1 MSSVLTTILP
11 VFGLIALGFICART
25 RFIGA
30 AAGQGLSQVVF
41 NLAMPAL
48 LFRTVATID
57 QQSLSPWPL
66 WVALFGGIAFVWLVT
81 TVIASTT
88 KLIPAAPASASMGA
102 SFGNLAM
109 LGLPLTLAHFGD
121 RAALPVGFVLSIHAP
136 ILWLAAVIH
145 IESSGHGRLP
155 SVLTIAR
162 QLVSQLIR
170 NPIVL
175 ALLLGTLW
183 RLTGLGLHP
192 VPDRFLELLGE
203 AGIPTALVALGLTLA
218 SYSLKGQWRGILTLM
233 TLKMVL
239 LPVTVWLIAHYLV
252 GLEAF
257 WTQIVLVLAAMPTGA
272 NAYLFAERYE
282 TGTASV
288 SGAIALGTALSLV
301 TLSALFLIMDMGLV

>member
-25 RFIGA
+25 KFIGA

-48 LFRTVATID
+48 LFRTVAVID

-66 WVALFGGIAFVWLVT
+66 WSALFGGIAFVWLVT
-81 TVIASTT
+81 TVIANTT
-88 KLIPAAPASASMGA
+88 KLIAAAPASAAMGA

-145 IESSGHGRLP
+145 IESSGHGHLP

-162 QLVSQLIR
+162 QLASQLIR

-175 ALLLGTLW
+175 ALLLGSLW
-183 RLTGLGLHP
+183 RVTGLGLHP

-203 AGIPTALVALGLTLA
+203 AGIPTALVALGLSLA
-218 SYSLKGQWRGILTLM
+218 AYSLKGQWRGILTLM
-233 TLKMVL
+233 ILKMLL
-239 LPVTVWLIAHYLV
+239 LPLTVWLIARHVV
-252 GLEAF
+252 GLEPF
-257 WTQIVLVLAAMPTGA
+257 WIQIALVLAAMPTGA
-272 NAYLFAERYE
+272 NAYLFAERYA
-282 TGTASV
+282 TGTAAV

-301 TLSALFLIMDMGLV
+301 TLSVLFLFMDSGLI

>member
-1 MSSVLTTILP
+1 MSSVLTTVLP

-25 RFIGA
+25 GFIGP

-66 WVALFGGIAFVWLVT
+66 WAALFGGIAVVWIVT
-81 TVIASTT
+81 TIVASTT
-88 KLIPAAPASASMGA
+88 KLIDAAPAAAAMGG

-109 LGLPLTLAHFGD
+109 LGLPLMLAHFGD

-136 ILWLAAVIH
+136 VLWLAAVIH
-145 IESSGHGRLP
+145 IESSGRGQLP
-155 SVLTIAR
+155 SIVSVIR
-162 QLVSQLIR
+162 QLVNQLIR

-183 RLTGLGLHP
+183 RLTGLGLHA
-192 VPDRFLELLGE
+192 VPDRFLDLLGE

-218 SYSLKGQWRGILTLM
+218 GYSLKGQWRGILTLM

-239 LPVTVWLIAHYLV
+239 LPVVVWLIARYVV
-252 GLEAF
+252 GLAPF
-257 WTQIVLVLAAMPTGA
+257 WTQIVIVLAAMPTGA
-272 NAYLFAERYE
+272 NAYLFAERYA
-282 TGTASV
+282 TGSAPV

-301 TLSALFLIMDMGLV
+301 TLSVLFLIMDMGLI

>member
-25 RFIGA
+25 KFIGG

-48 LFRTVATID
+48 LFRTVAVID

-145 IESSGHGRLP
+145 IESSGRGHLP

-183 RLTGLGLHP
+183 RVTGLGLHP

-218 SYSLKGQWRGILTLM
+218 GYSLKGQWRGILTLM

-239 LPVTVWLIAHYLV
+239 LPVTVWVIAHYLV
-252 GLEAF
+252 GLEPF

-288 SGAIALGTALSLV
+288 SGAVALGTALSLI

>member
-25 RFIGA
+25 GFIGP
-30 AAGQGLSQVVF
+30 AAGPGLSQVVF

-66 WVALFGGIAFVWLVT
+66 WAALFGGIAVVWIVT
-81 TVIASTT
+81 TIVASTT
-88 KLIPAAPASASMGA
+88 KLIDAAPAAAAMGG

-109 LGLPLTLAHFGD
+109 LGLPLMLAHFGD

-136 ILWLAAVIH
+136 VLWLAAVIH
-145 IESSGHGRLP
+145 IESSGRGQLP
-155 SVLTIAR
+155 SIVSVIR
-162 QLVSQLIR
+162 QLVNQLIR

-183 RLTGLGLHP
+183 RLTGLGLHA
-192 VPDRFLELLGE
+192 VPDRFLDLLGE

-218 SYSLKGQWRGILTLM
+218 GYSLKGQWRGILTLM

-239 LPVTVWLIAHYLV
+239 LPVVVWLIARYVV
-252 GLEAF
+252 GLAPF
-257 WTQIVLVLAAMPTGA
+257 WTQIVIVLAAMPTGA
-272 NAYLFAERYE
+272 NAYLFAERYA
-282 TGTASV
+282 TGSAPV

-301 TLSALFLIMDMGLV
+301 TLSVLFLIMDMGLI

>member
-25 RFIGA
+25 KFIGA

-48 LFRTVATID
+48 LFRTVAVID

-88 KLIPAAPASASMGA
+88 KLIAAAPASAAMGA

-145 IESSGHGRLP
+145 IESSGHGHLP

-162 QLVSQLIR
+162 QLASQLIR

-175 ALLLGTLW
+175 ALLLGSLW
-183 RLTGLGLHP
+183 RVTGLGLHP

-203 AGIPTALVALGLTLA
+203 AGIPTALVALGLSLA
-218 SYSLKGQWRGILTLM
+218 AYSLKGQWRGILTLM
-233 TLKMVL
+233 ALKMLL
-239 LPVTVWLIAHYLV
+239 LPLTVWLIARHVV
-252 GLEAF
+252 GLEPF
-257 WTQIVLVLAAMPTGA
+257 WIQIALVLAAMPTGA
-272 NAYLFAERYE
+272 NAYLFAERYA
-282 TGTASV
+282 TGTAAV

-301 TLSALFLIMDMGLV
+301 TLSVLFLFMDAGLI

>member
-25 RFIGA
+25 NFIGA

-48 LFRTVATID
+48 LFRTVAVID
-57 QQSLSPWPL
+57 QQSLSPWLL
-66 WVALFGGIAFVWLVT
+66 WVALFGGIAFIWLVT
-81 TVIASTT
+81 TVITRTT
-88 KLIPAAPASASMGA
+88 KLIDAAPASAAMGA
-102 SFGNLAM
+102 SFGNIAM

-121 RAALPVGFVLSIHAP
+121 RAALPVSFILSIHAP

-145 IESSGHGRLP
+145 IEASGHGRLP
-155 SVLTIAR
+155 SPLTIIR
-162 QLVSQLIR
+162 QLIWQLIR

-175 ALLLGTLW
+175 ALLLGSLW
-183 RLTGLGLHP
+183 RATGLGLHP

-203 AGIPTALVALGLTLA
+203 AGIPTALVALGLSLA
-218 SYSLKGQWRGILTLM
+218 GYSLKGRWRGILTLM
-233 TLKMVL
+233 SLKMIL
-239 LPVTVWLIAHYLV
+239 LPVTVWLIAHYIV
-252 GLEAF
+252 GLDPF
-257 WTQIVLVLAAMPTGA
+257 WTEIALVLAAMPTGA
-272 NAYLFAERYE
+272 NAYLFAERYG

-288 SGAIALGTALSLV
+288 SGAIAIGTALSLI

>member
-25 RFIGA
+25 NFISP

-41 NLAMPAL
+41 SLAMPAL

-66 WVALFGGIAFVWLVT
+66 WASLFGGIAAVWIIT

-88 KLIPAAPASASMGA
+88 KLIDAAPASAAMGA

-109 LGLPLTLAHFGD
+109 LGLPLMLAHFGD

-145 IESSGHGRLP
+145 IESSGRGHLP
-155 SVLTIAR
+155 SFVNVVR
-162 QLVSQLIR
+162 QLVNQLIR

-175 ALLLGTLW
+175 ALLLGTFW
-183 RLTGLGLHP
+183 RWTGLGLHP
-192 VPDRFLELLGE
+192 IADRFLDLLGE

-218 SYSLKGQWRGILTLM
+218 GYSLKGQWRGILTLM
-233 TLKMVL
+233 TLKMAL
-239 LPVTVWLIAHYLV
+239 LPLVVWLIARYVV
-252 GLEAF
+252 GLEPF
-257 WTQIVLVLAAMPTGA
+257 WTEVVVVLAAMPTGA
-272 NAYLFAERYE
+272 NAYLFAERYA
-282 TGTASV
+282 TGSAPV
-288 SGAIALGTALSLV
+288 SGAVALGTALSLV
-301 TLSALFLIMDMGLV
+301 TLSVLFLIMDMRLI

>member
-25 RFIGA
+25 KFIGP

-48 LFRTVATID
+48 LFRTVAVID

-66 WVALFGGIAFVWLVT
+66 WVALFGGIAIVWLVT
-81 TVIASTT
+81 TVLASTT
-88 KLIPAAPASASMGA
+88 KLIDAAPASAAMGA

-145 IESSGHGRLP
+145 IESSGHGHLP
-155 SVLTIAR
+155 SLLTIAR
-162 QLVSQLIR
+162 QLASQLIR

-175 ALLLGTLW
+175 ALLLGSLW
-183 RLTGLGLHP
+183 RVTGLGLHP

-203 AGIPTALVALGLTLA
+203 AGIPTALVALGLSLA
-218 SYSLKGQWRGILTLM
+218 AYSLKGQWRGILTLM
-233 TLKMVL
+233 ALKMVL
-239 LPVTVWLIAHYLV
+239 LPVAAWLIARHVV
-252 GLEAF
+252 GLEPF

-272 NAYLFAERYE
+272 NAYLFAERYA

-288 SGAIALGTALSLV
+288 SGAIAVGTALSLV
-301 TLSALFLIMDMGLV
+301 TLSALFLLMDMGIV